1 MNKEELRVFLGNK
14 CTDKQFTSILS
25 NTFMDNIDCYSFETW
40 KKGFVGAF
48 ITKNPTR
55 PQVVRMMCE
64 ALHKDI
70 IRWEDLTKVNLA
82 TISEYVKSVVSPNS
96 SCTYLSLIKALLN
109 EYSEEGVIP
118 CKNFS
123 SALGSKKVPSQH
135 VALTEEELNAL
146 DAYRPKSK
154 TELDT
159 KIIFM
164 RACLTGS
171 RSSDAKKFSR
181 ENVSN
186 GILSYV
192 SQKTKTEINQPVHK
206 RLSKYLDKPY
216 KEHLTAVLNR
226 TIQRICMSIGMTEEV
241 QLYVGGKLKKGQKWE
256 FVTMHTA
263 RRTFCTIL
271 AQKDV
276 PVEVIRTLAGHSTTN
291 MTDRY
296 VCIDGKKPGVN
307 AMAFFQDV

>member
-1 MNKEELRVFLGNK
+1 MSKEELRMFFGDK
-14 CTDKQFTSILS
+14 CTDKQFASILS
-25 NTFMDNIDCYSFETW
+25 NPFMDNIDCYSFETW
-40 KKGFVGAF
+40 KKSFVGAF
-48 ITKNPTR
+48 IIKNPTR

-64 ALHKDI
+64 ALHLSTIK
-70 IRWEDLTKVNLA
+70 WEDLTKVNLA
-82 TISEYVKSVVSPNS
+82 TVTEYIKSVVSPNS
-96 SCTYLSLIKALLN
+96 SCTYISLIKALLN
-109 EYSEEGVIP
+109 EYSEEGIIP

-123 SALGSKKVPSQH
+123 SVLSSKKVPSQH
-135 VALTEEELNAL
+135 IALTEEELKAL

-171 RSSDAKKFSR
+171 RSSDAKNLSR
-181 ENVSN
+181 KNVSN

-192 SQKTKTEINQPVHK
+192 SRKTKTEINQPVHK
-206 RLSKYLDKPY
+206 QLSKYLDKPH

-226 TIQRICMSIGMTEEV
+226 TIQRICKEIGMTEEV
-241 QLYVGGKLKKGQKWE
+241 QLYVGGKLQKGQKWE

-276 PVEVIRTLAGHSTTN
+276 PVEVIRTLAGHSTTT

-307 AMAFFQDV
+307 AMTFFNN

>member
-1 MNKEELRVFLGNK
+1 MSKEELRMFFGDK
-14 CTDKQFTSILS
+14 CTDKQFASILS
-25 NTFMDNIDCYSFETW
+25 NPFMDNIDCYSFEMW

-64 ALHKDI
+64 ALHLSTIK
-70 IRWEDLTKVNLA
+70 WEDLTKVNLA
-82 TISEYVKSVVSPNS
+82 TVTEYIKSVVSPNS
-96 SCTYLSLIKALLN
+96 SCTYISLIKALLN
-109 EYSEEGVIP
+109 EYSEEGIIP

-123 SALGSKKVPSQH
+123 SVLSSKKVPSQH
-135 VALTEEELNAL
+135 IALTEEELKAL

-171 RSSDAKKFSR
+171 RSSDAKNLSR
-181 ENVSN
+181 KNVSN

-192 SQKTKTEINQPVHK
+192 SRKTKTEINQPVHK
-206 RLSKYLDKPY
+206 QLSKYLDKPH

-226 TIQRICMSIGMTEEV
+226 TIQRICKEIGMTEEV
-241 QLYVGGKLKKGQKWE
+241 QLYVGGKLQKGQKWE

-276 PVEVIRTLAGHSTTN
+276 PVEVIRTLAGHSTTT

-307 AMAFFQDV
+307 AMTFFNN